1 LTGYRPVFRLLRH
14 ITRALKFRLTGWKS
28 EGIFVRRGNDFGSFR
43 TANLA
48 LTGTGFLREKSMKR
62 FSVLAAAGIGL
73 AMLASGANAQYTP
86 IANFDAP
93 YPPIGQVG
101 PNGAWADSAP
111 QTVITSN
118 PTNWEVASTAGYG
131 SNFFN
136 IYFANYG
143 PVVNIS
149 NDNTLLL
156 TVNIVAGVVQGGDF
170 FVDLTDGDSGGAEG
184 FQYNISGNPILG
196 PGQYTFTIPLD
207 DPTAPFGSYGAESA
221 EPGNTAQLSANF
233 GGLEFYLD
241 TSQIIGYHLE
251 LDPGV
256 LPGTSISSPYDVQY
270 EALAA
275 VPEPASIG
283 IGAMGVMFLA
293 GRRRRAVAKTA

>member
-1 LTGYRPVFRLLRH
+1 MPFIGHL
-14 ITRALKFRLTGWKS
+14 S
-28 EGIFVRRGNDFGSFR
+28 
-43 TANLA
+43 
-48 LTGTGFLREKSMKR
+48 LREKSMKR
-62 FSVLAAAGIGL
+62 FSVLAAAGLGL

-93 YPPIGQVG
+93 YPPIGQNG
-101 PNGAWADSAP
+101 PNGPFPSYAYANYGAWGDSAP

-136 IYFANYG
+136 IYFASYG
-143 PVVNIS
+143 PTVDIS

-156 TVNIVAGVVQGGDF
+156 QVNVVAGVVQGGDF
-170 FVDLTDGDSGGAEG
+170 FVDLTDGDSGGGEG

-196 PGQYTFTIPLD
+196 PGSYTFTIPLD

-221 EPGNTAQLSANF
+221 EPGNSAQLSANF
-233 GGLEFYLD
+233 GGLTWYLD

-256 LPGTSISSPYDVQY
+256 LPGTNTPSPYDVQFV
-270 EALAA
+270 ALAA
-275 VPEPASIG
+275 VPEPASFG
-283 IGAMGVMFLA
+283 IGAMGLMFLA
-293 GRRRRAVAKTA
+293 GRRRRKIAAA